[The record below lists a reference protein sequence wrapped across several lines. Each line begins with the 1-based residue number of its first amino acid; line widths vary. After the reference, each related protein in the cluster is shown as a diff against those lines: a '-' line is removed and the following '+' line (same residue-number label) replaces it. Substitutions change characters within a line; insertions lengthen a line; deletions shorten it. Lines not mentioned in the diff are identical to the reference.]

1 MIWQFNRIP
10 QIVFGVGARH
20 RLTAL
25 MCSFGQRILLITG
38 AHSFDAQADSVEL
51 LAQWEKAGL
60 TLWREKVQGEPSPEW
75 VDRCVQR
82 YAQHDIQLVIAI
94 GGGSA
99 LDAAKAVA
107 GLLPIQDSVM
117 NYLEG
122 VGAQLVYAG
131 QALPFIAVPT
141 TAGTG
146 SEATKNAVLSQ
157 HGADGFKKSFRD
169 DSLMPRYAIVDPEW
183 MLSLPPSQIAAN
195 GLDAITQLIEGYT
208 SISANMMTDALA
220 LEGLRRGLTALPRW
234 VANPRD
240 VLAATDM
247 AYAAL
252 VSGLVLAH
260 AGLGAVH
267 GMASPLGAFFP
278 APHGAVCGILLA
290 ETTRQNINA
299 LMQNAVTSVALARY
313 ADIGRLLLDDPTI
326 KEESALILLVEQLQQ
341 WQDVFKLPR
350 LADFGMTTA
359 DVARVVA
366 NSRGNSMKTNPVV
379 LSDTVLSDILYK
391 CL

>member
-1 MIWQFNRIP
+1 
-10 QIVFGVGARH
+10 
-20 RLTAL
+20 
-25 MCSFGQRILLITG
+25 LLITG

-122 VGAQLVYAG
+122 VGAQLVYAGQALPFIAG